1 MIRLKKI
8 NHNETT
14 CLNCGVKL
22 EYDKEDVHIGEG
34 GYDVVVCPECGEETP
49 VSEKRTHPP
58 IFPTTFHAFRCDEG
72 AKNISDSDT
81 QKWIDATWK
90 WLKDTPVGEF
100 TFTASGNTAVIGL
113 KYGDQDSVIVAKD
126 YWEDSEYF
134 DDVEE

>member
-14 CLNCGVKL
+14 CLNCGAKL
-22 EYDKEDVHIGEG
+22 EYDKEDVRIGEG

-72 AKNISDSDT
+72 AKNISDKVIQDWT
-81 QKWIDATWK
+81 DEVWK
-90 WLKDTPVGEF
+90 KMKYLSPGEF
-100 TFTASGNTAVIGL
+100 ACAGSGNTMVIGL
-113 KYGDQDSVIVAKD
+113 KYADESSVIVAKD
-126 YWEDSEYF
+126 YWVDSEYF

>member
-14 CLNCGVKL
+14 CLSCGAKL
-22 EYDKEDVHIGEG
+22 EYDKEDVRIGEG

-72 AKNISDSDT
+72 AKNISDKVIQDWT
-81 QKWIDATWK
+81 DEVWK
-90 WLKDTPVGEF
+90 KMKYLSPGKFACAG
-100 TFTASGNTAVIGL
+100 SGNTMVIGL
-113 KYGDQDSVIVAKD
+113 KYADENSVIVAKD
-126 YWEDSEYF
+126 YWEDSE
-134 DDVEE
+134 DINEVEE